1 MRHLAPHASRSP
13 CARATLTA
21 RPAIAQH
28 SNATTCSNFSKLFLT
43 SKSVQTLT
51 TNGNLTENNPFQIK
65 LWGND
70 FSQDAPKESPT
81 DGVSCP
87 YGKMRDLWSFR
98 TVYSRT
104 RQDPERGL
112 VSRGGGDEKKEDD
125 KKCMRGKTEEQHLL
139 PVGVIRH
146 QTHWRKS
153 LETWRGFLL
162 NVKLAS
168 FCLSDYLIH
177 TENFSFLGG
186 NRNLKRI
193 YLKYRLVLACLV
205 CMLSYC
211 LGAYYSG

>member
-1 MRHLAPHASRSP
+1 MRKWFLSGRAKRVSHGRSVVSV
-13 CARATLTA
+13 RKDEG
-21 RPAIAQH
+21 
-28 SNATTCSNFSKLFLT
+28 FVKL
-43 SKSVQTLT
+43 SYCIQ
-51 TNGNLTENNPFQIK
+51 
-65 LWGND
+65 
-70 FSQDAPKESPT
+70 QDKTGPRKGA
-81 DGVSCP
+81 G
-87 YGKMRDLWSFR
+87 F
-98 TVYSRT
+98 
-104 RQDPERGL
+104 ER
-112 VSRGGGDEKKEDD
+112 RGGWKKEDD
-125 KKCMRGKTEEQHLL
+125 KKYMRGKTEEQHLL

-186 NRNLKRI
+186 KRNLKRI